1 MSTNFLELRHKYY
14 AITITVSDDNT
25 QSVIERNYNMEEI
38 LKQIAL
44 ENGTTVSSVKREIE
58 FAIHEAMNSPQSRA
72 TGFWDEL
79 TNDGKEPSVETV
91 IAAIVL
97 QVKNKMKS

>member
-1 MSTNFLELRHKYY
+1 
-14 AITITVSDDNT
+14 
-25 QSVIERNYNMEEI
+25 MEEI

-58 FAIHEAMNSPQSRA
+58 FAIHEATNSPQSRA

>member
-1 MSTNFLELRHKYY
+1 
-14 AITITVSDDNT
+14 
-25 QSVIERNYNMEEI
+25 MEKI

-72 TGFWDEL
+72 TGFCDEL

-91 IAAIVL
+91 IAAIAL

>member
-1 MSTNFLELRHKYY
+1 
-14 AITITVSDDNT
+14 
-25 QSVIERNYNMEEI
+25 MEEI

-58 FAIHEAMNSPQSRA
+58 FAIHEAMNSPQSIA

>member
-1 MSTNFLELRHKYY
+1 
-14 AITITVSDDNT
+14 
-25 QSVIERNYNMEEI
+25 MEEI

-44 ENGTTVSSVKREIE
+44 ENRTTVGSVKKEIE
-58 FAIHEAMNSPQSRA
+58 FAIHEAMNNSQTDSKN
-72 TGFWDEL
+72 FWDEL

>member
-1 MSTNFLELRHKYY
+1 
-14 AITITVSDDNT
+14 
-25 QSVIERNYNMEEI
+25 MEEI

-58 FAIHEAMNSPQSRA
+58 FAIHEAMNSHQSRA

-79 TNDGKEPSVETV
+79 TNDGKEPSVEAV

>member
-1 MSTNFLELRHKYY
+1 
-14 AITITVSDDNT
+14 
-25 QSVIERNYNMEEI
+25 MEKI

-58 FAIHEAMNSPQSRA
+58 FAIHEAMNSPQPKA
-72 TGFWDEL
+72 KAFWDEL

-97 QVKNKMKS
+97 EVNNRMKS

>member
-1 MSTNFLELRHKYY
+1 MSTNFLGLRHKYY
-14 AITITVSDDNT
+14 AITITASDDNT

-72 TGFWDEL
+72 TGFGMNL
-79 TNDGKEPSVETV
+79 PMM
-91 IAAIVL
+91 
-97 QVKNKMKS
+97 VKNHLLKPLLQQLSYKSRIR

>member
-1 MSTNFLELRHKYY
+1 
-14 AITITVSDDNT
+14 
-25 QSVIERNYNMEEI
+25 MEEI

-72 TGFWDEL
+72 TDFWDEL

>member
-1 MSTNFLELRHKYY
+1 
-14 AITITVSDDNT
+14 
-25 QSVIERNYNMEEI
+25 MEEI

-58 FAIHEAMNSPQSRA
+58 FTIHEEMNSPQSRA